1 MGTVNDEDIV
11 WMAEES
17 WLDSWQGPGIFL
29 FSTLSSPALGLV
41 HPPIQ
46 RVLEAVFHRGGNQ
59 DMKLDVCH
67 YSPCTG
73 KRLPVYRLSCIFLS
87 FITWYFV

>member
-1 MGTVNDEDIV
+1 VGTVNDEDTV

-17 WLDSWQGPGIFL
+17 WLDSRQGPDTFL

-46 RVLEAVFHRGGNQ
+46 CVLEAVLPRVGQPRPEAGSVLLLPLHREE
-59 DMKLDVCH
+59 VTCV
-67 YSPCTG
+67 S
-73 KRLPVYRLSCIFLS
+73 
-87 FITWYFV
+87 